1 MDDKCWELT
10 SRLVGE
16 SYSRQAREA
25 AAGLTSKT
33 RLLLEQGKLPAEGW
47 EEREIEMFL
56 AQISSMDS
64 NNFPANCGV
73 GEREARIYSS
83 LVERRHFNL
92 GHGIGRSGD
101 LTEVQPKAAGS
112 SLINK
117 LANSLMLDIIKLSGV
132 NTVKDCFIVPMATGE
147 SVKVVSCP
155 AS

>member
-64 NNFPANCGV
+64 NNFPAN
-73 GEREARIYSS
+73 
-83 LVERRHFNL
+83 
-92 GHGIGRSGD
+92 
-101 LTEVQPKAAGS
+101 
-112 SLINK
+112 
-117 LANSLMLDIIKLSGV
+117 
-132 NTVKDCFIVPMATGE
+132 
-147 SVKVVSCP
+147 
-155 AS
+155 